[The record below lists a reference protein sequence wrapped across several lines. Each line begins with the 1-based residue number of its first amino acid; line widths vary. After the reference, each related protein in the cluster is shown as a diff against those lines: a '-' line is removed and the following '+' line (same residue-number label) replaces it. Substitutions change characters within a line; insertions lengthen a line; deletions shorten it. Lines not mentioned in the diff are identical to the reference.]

1 MSKETPAMKG
11 ALMVIVGNPE
21 HFTHGFED
29 WVIENW
35 PIWRRFELEA
45 FEVIKSGR
53 KHYSARR
60 ICESI
65 RHETALRESGGEWKL
80 DNRRIPDLARL
91 FGLIHPSHAN
101 LFEYRGN
108 EHRATFRAQAHANM
122 ASGLA
127 A

>member
-45 FEVIKSGR
+45 FKVIKSGR

-65 RHETALRESGGEWKL
+65 RHETALREFGSGWKL
-80 DNRRIPDLARL
+80 NNVRIPDLARL
-91 FGLIHPSHAN
+91 FGLMHTAHAD
-101 LFEYRGN
+101 LFDYHGN
-108 EHRATFRAQAHANM
+108 EHRATFRAQAREDM
-122 ASGLA
+122 AESPA
-127 A
+127 P